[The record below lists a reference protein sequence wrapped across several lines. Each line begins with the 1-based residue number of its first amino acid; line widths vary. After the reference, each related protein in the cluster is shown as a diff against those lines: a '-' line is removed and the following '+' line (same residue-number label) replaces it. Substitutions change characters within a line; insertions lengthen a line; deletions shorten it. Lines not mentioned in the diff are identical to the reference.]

1 MANPTYDTPNS
12 EPARSSVALLVIDV
26 VNDFDFP
33 EAEQLLEFA
42 VPMAHKVAELKKRAQ
57 DAGIPV
63 IYVNDNFG
71 RWQVDFESQ
80 VEQCRQGP
88 GKMIVEL
95 LRPDARDY
103 FVLKPKHSGFYSTSL
118 DVLLEFLD
126 TKTLIL
132 TGIAAD
138 ICVLFTANDAYMRG
152 FKILVPP
159 DCVAS
164 NTQAETDHVIKH
176 IQKALKADVRH
187 SEELNLEKL

>member
-1 MANPTYDTPNS
+1 MVDTTYDMPND

-118 DVLLEFLD
+118 EVLLEFLG
-126 TKTLIL
+126 TKALIL

-152 FKILVPP
+152 YKIFVPP

-164 NTQAETDHVIKH
+164 NTQAETDHVIEH
-176 IQKALKADVRH
+176 IQKALKADVRL
-187 SEELNLEKL
+187 SKELNLEKL